1 MAPISWNTM
10 MRRIQWDARQTVAV
24 VYRRFGWP
32 WFCAGVSV
40 VLVFAMMPT
49 LYSQTQRLIAMK
61 QAHANSKDLRL
72 EIPIPQSNL
81 ASDLVK
87 FQRYLPEYEDVPQVL
102 NDLIVLAGKNNLTL
116 FRGEYQI
123 QVDQRGNF
131 LRNQMTLPVRG
142 EAQAV
147 ERFILEALAQNK
159 TLALEAVQFKREGGT
174 VRDVEVKL
182 QWVLLTS
189 QPSNTSAKL

>member
-1 MAPISWNTM
+1 M

-32 WFCAGVSV
+32 WLCAGVSV

-61 QAHANSKDLRL
+61 HAHANSKELRL

-81 ASDLVK
+81 ASDLVN

-159 TLALEAVQFKREGGT
+159 TLALEAVQFKREGGA

-182 QWVLLTS
+182 QWVLLTL

>member
-1 MAPISWNTM
+1 M
-10 MRRIQWDARQTVAV
+10 MRRIQWNARQAVAV

-32 WFCAGVSV
+32 WFCAGVSA

-49 LYSQTQRLIAMK
+49 LYTQAKQIAALK
-61 QAHANSKDLRL
+61 RANATSKNLNL
-72 EIPIPQSNL
+72 KLPTPQSNL
-81 ASDLVK
+81 ASDLAN
-87 FQRYLPEYEDVPQVL
+87 FQLYLPEYEDVPQVL
-102 NDLIVLAGKNNLTL
+102 NDLIVLAEKNNLTL

-123 QVDQRGNF
+123 QVDQRGKF

-142 EAQAV
+142 EASAV

-159 TLALEAVQFKREGGT
+159 TLALEAVQFKREGGA

-189 QPSNTSAKL
+189 QPSNTSPKL